1 MRVDILG
8 DTREVAPSKREMIQL
23 GICRFDGDKL
33 VLVVAPWQMLAPP
46 ENGKDYAERPTEFKS
61 TKENK
66 WQLSK
71 FKPAECYDQD

>member
-1 MRVDILG
+1 
-8 DTREVAPSKREMIQL
+8 MINP
-23 GICRFDGDKL
+23 GIFQFEGET
-33 VLVVAPWQMLAPP
+33 LVVVVNHWLP
-46 ENGKDYAERPTEFKS
+46 EKELEKGKDYPERPTEFKS